1 MRLEETPEQQALRA
15 ELRTYFE
22 RTLTPE
28 VREGLGPHPG
38 EHCGPAY
45 RAYVRQLGTDGW
57 LGIGWPNE
65 FGGQGRSPLE
75 QYIFFE
81 ECDRARAPF
90 PLVTLNTVGPT
101 LMRYGSEEQKAE
113 FLPRILRGEIHF
125 AIGYTEPGAGT
136 DLASLTT
143 RAVREGDDFVVN
155 GQKIFTTG
163 AHDADYLWL
172 AARTDSDAPK
182 HKGISVFIVETSAP
196 GFKVTPIET
205 LDDGRTNA
213 CYFADVRV
221 PASSMVGGENEG
233 WRLITTQLNH
243 ERVALSRAGRV
254 IRAYEDTLAWAKETG
269 AIERPWVRLT
279 LARVRAGLDAMRLL
293 NWRIAWEMTRDHP
306 SAADSSAAKVYGTE
320 FMGQAYRLLLEVIGE
335 AGAIKEGSP
344 GAVLRGELE
353 HDYRAA
359 LVFTFGGGVNEVQRE
374 IVATAGL
381 GLPRSRR

>member
-1 MRLEETPEQQALRA
+1 MRLEQTAEQQALRA
-15 ELRTYFE
+15 ELRAYFE
-22 RTLTPE
+22 RVLTPE
-28 VREGLGPHPG
+28 VRERLGPHPG

-45 RAYVRQLGTDGW
+45 RAYVRRLGEDGW
-57 LGIGWPNE
+57 LGIGWPEE

-101 LMRYGSEEQKAE
+101 LMRYGSEEQKAS

-136 DLASLTT
+136 DLASLAT
-143 RAVREGDDFVVN
+143 RAVRDGDEYVVN

-172 AARTDSDAPK
+172 AARTDPDAPK
-182 HKGISVFIVETSAP
+182 HEGITVFIVETSAP

-205 LDDGRTNA
+205 LDD
-213 CYFADVRV
+213 VRV
-221 PASSMVGGENEG
+221 PASSMVGAENEG
-233 WRLITTQLNH
+233 WKLITTQLNH

-254 IRAYEDTLAWAKETG
+254 IRAYEDVLAWAKEAG
-269 AIERPWVRLT
+269 AIDRPWVRLT

-293 NWRIAWEMTRDHP
+293 N
-306 SAADSSAAKVYGTE
+306 
-320 FMGQAYRLLLEVIGE
+320 
-335 AGAIKEGSP
+335 
-344 GAVLRGELE
+344 
-353 HDYRAA
+353 
-359 LVFTFGGGVNEVQRE
+359 
-374 IVATAGL
+374 
-381 GLPRSRR
+381 